1 MRRLEP
7 GGSRRYYNVRYN
19 IGFRH
24 GRPQTYSNR
33 QLRRR
38 DPAEGHA
45 RAPEGRKRRHAAR
58 HRHARRPSPHASRS
72 PLRGADETRP
82 PHREEAPRRAARA
95 GEVRKWV
102 WIERSVILAAHDE
115 QLAEHGGSSGIRDAG
130 LLDSAL
136 ARPLNRAAY
145 GKPDTAELAAAYAY
159 GLATNHPF
167 VDGNK
172 RVAFVALELFLA
184 LNEHQPVADDADC
197 VMSILA
203 VAAGTMKEAAFAES
217 VRRHSKRQR

>member
-1 MRRLEP
+1 M
-7 GGSRRYYNVRYN
+7 
-19 IGFRH
+19 
-24 GRPQTYSNR
+24 
-33 QLRRR
+33 
-38 DPAEGHA
+38 
-45 RAPEGRKRRHAAR
+45 
-58 HRHARRPSPHASRS
+58 
-72 PLRGADETRP
+72 
-82 PHREEAPRRAARA
+82 
-95 GEVRKWV
+95 RKWV

-115 QLAEHGGSSGIRDAG
+115 QLAEHGGSPGIRDAG

-136 ARPLNRAAY
+136 ARPLNR
-145 GKPDTAELAAAYAY
+145 AAYAY

-184 LNEHQPVADDADC
+184 LNEHQPIADDADC

-203 VAAGTMKEAAFAES
+203 VAAGTMKEPAFAEW